1 MTEINFNL
9 EALNKLNKAFN
20 YANEIR
26 RKTNIGDDTVLY
38 LQDGQT
44 LSVNYSR
51 DDFPKTLLTFR
62 RTRTETQKQLNND
75 TRELFKQMVIDIFG
89 TSIEDVPK
97 SVRSAMELSKFDG
110 TGRPLTARRIVAV
123 NKAILSAMKGVNK
136 LLGLSGAGAGNIAM
150 IVAKGSR
157 ILEAENPTN
166 ELLERSNRHAKAQFT
181 TLIAKEIGVNLKEHS
196 RLDDNG
202 ALIVDNNTQFYMDLC
217 RNEVVTLKGK
227 KMTVDPDKSR
237 DELVQFITGQKRA
250 TFNEADNQTKLRA
263 CILMGIVQ
271 QGSFAC
277 IISGIGTAF
286 DPEGKVSRITPGS
299 MKHFGGKQLQSF
311 ALTKDRDG
319 NITISAKIRYT
330 APVQLGLTDDEGHWF
345 TKKTDPKDSYVE
357 YRGELKLSADE
368 MERLSTVDWTN
379 FDYTGIKA
387 IDDDE
392 TVPNHH
398 EAAADLVPADFKFTG
413 DVKVA
418 CRIHAQEV
426 TKLA

>member
-1 MTEINFNL
+1 MTDIDFNL

-20 YANEIR
+20 YAKEISH
-26 RKTNIGDDTVLY
+26 KSNIGDETVLY
-38 LQDGQT
+38 LHNGQT

-62 RTRTETQKQLNND
+62 RNRTETQKQLNNE

-110 TGRPLTARRIVAV
+110 TGRPLTARRIMAV

-150 IVAKGSR
+150 IIAKGSR

-166 ELLERSNRHAKAQFT
+166 ELLERSNRNAKAEVIT
-181 TLIAKEIGVNLKEHS
+181 HIAKQIGVKLKEYS

-202 ALIVDNNTQFYMDLC
+202 ALIVDNNTQFYMDLT
-217 RNEVVTLKGK
+217 RKEVVTLKGK

-237 DELVQFITGQKRA
+237 DELIQFITGQKRA
-250 TFNEADNQTKLRA
+250 TFNEADNQTKLKA
-263 CILMGIVQ
+263 CILMGLVQ
-271 QGSFAC
+271 QGTFAC

-286 DPEGKVSRITPGS
+286 DPEGKISRLTPGS
-299 MKHFGGKQLQSF
+299 MTHFGGKQQQSF
-311 ALTKDRDG
+311 ALTKDREG
-319 NITISAKIRYT
+319 NITISAVIRYT

-345 TKKTDPKDSYVE
+345 TKKTDAKDSYVE
-357 YRGELKLSADE
+357 YRGEIKLPAAD
-368 MERLSTVDWTN
+368 MDRLSTVDWTN
-379 FDYTGIKA
+379 FDYTEIGA
-387 IDDDE
+387 LDDNE
-392 TVPNHH
+392 TVPHHH
-398 EAAADLVPADFKFTG
+398 EAAADLVPAEFKYTG
-413 DVKVA
+413 DVKVT

-426 TKLA
+426 SKLV